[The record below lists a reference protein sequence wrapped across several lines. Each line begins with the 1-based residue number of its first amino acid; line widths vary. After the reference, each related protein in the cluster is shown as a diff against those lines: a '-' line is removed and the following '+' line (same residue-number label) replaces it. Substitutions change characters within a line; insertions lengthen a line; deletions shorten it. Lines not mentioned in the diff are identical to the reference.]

1 MPYNIERVS
10 YLAGPFAATSNPAT
24 SARISLNSMAGGMLF
39 VDSTSGSTP
48 TINWYACKSL
58 DATDASQIFSSA
70 GAVTTVGIVAG
81 RAYPLPDELFG
92 AQIVVAVLS
101 AGTGQ
106 LTVSIK
112 G

>member
-10 YLAGPFAATSNPAT
+10 YLAGPFAITSDPAT

-39 VDSTSGSTP
+39 VDSISGASP

-58 DATDASQIFSSA
+58 DATAASQIFNSA
-70 GAVTTVGIVAG
+70 GAVTTPSIVAG

-92 AQIVVAVLS
+92 AQIAVAVLS

-106 LTVSIK
+106 FTVAIK

>member
-10 YLAGPFAATSNPAT
+10 YLAGPFAATSDPAT
-24 SARISLNSMAGGMLF
+24 SARISLSSMASGMLF
-39 VDSTSGSTP
+39 VDSISNATP

-58 DATDASQIFSSA
+58 EATTASQIFTSA
-70 GAVTTVGIVAG
+70 GAVTTPSIVAG
-81 RAYPLPDELFG
+81 RAYSLPAELFG

-106 LTVSIK
+106 LTVAIK